1 MSATA
6 RLGAFFGAYFAYVG
20 LFSPYLPLWLNAR
33 GFSPA
38 EIGVLISP
46 MQWARVFGPPAWGWL
61 ADHVRGPR
69 GVARVIQIA
78 AVAALIASLGLLTSL
93 PFWPLFALFCVLSF
107 FLSGQ
112 VPIAES
118 LAMQAGGGSLK
129 RYGRMRVWGSIGFI
143 VAVLSAG
150 PWFDRVGID
159 WLPASLI
166 GALLILVV
174 ASALLPGRE
183 VQAAATRHRL
193 MGQVLRDGRLRSF
206 LLASFLMLIAHAP
219 LYTLFSLWLHQQ
231 GYSTTEI
238 GLLWALG
245 VVAEIVMFQFQHRLF
260 DRFSIGQCWVASYG
274 VTAIRFLMIACSGG
288 SLVVIIFAQILHA
301 VTFGIHHSASMA
313 LIRQWFPAQ
322 AQARGQALYTM
333 ASYGL
338 GGSIGGIAAGW
349 LWEVVFPEFVFVVSA
364 AAAVGGA
371 IVAVIGLKAARQRA
385 ETVASP
391 GHN

>member
-1 MSATA
+1 
-6 RLGAFFGAYFAYVG
+6 
-20 LFSPYLPLWLNAR
+20 
-33 GFSPA
+33 
-38 EIGVLISP
+38 
-46 MQWARVFGPPAWGWL
+46 
-61 ADHVRGPR
+61 
-69 GVARVIQIA
+69 
-78 AVAALIASLGLLTSL
+78 
-93 PFWPLFALFCVLSF
+93 LSF

>member
-1 MSATA
+1 MSATV